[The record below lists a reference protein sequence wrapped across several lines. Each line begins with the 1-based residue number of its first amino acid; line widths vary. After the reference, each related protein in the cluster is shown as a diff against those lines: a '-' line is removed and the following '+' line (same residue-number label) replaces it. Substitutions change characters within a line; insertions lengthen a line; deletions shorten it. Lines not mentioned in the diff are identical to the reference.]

1 MIKRDR
7 LLKPPVPLPP
17 PPPLLKSY
25 LVGFLAHGLQ
35 AFLHTLSLMLRTALQ
50 LSTSG
55 THTSWLSLRSLIKS
69 DGS

>member
-7 LLKPPVPLPP
+7 LLKPPVPPPLPP
-17 PPPLLKSY
+17 QKLNGPLFSTWPSGILTY
-25 LVGFLAHGLQ
+25 
-35 AFLHTLSLMLRTALQ
+35 LSLMLRTALQ
-50 LSTSG
+50 LSTYG